1 MLFIVSLQWLF
12 LTPSLILGKID
23 LNTNLLELEIIMS
36 NILEQQ
42 ERLRVELQEK
52 WLNYYQANRVWLEQL
67 NGHGYRINNPW
78 FILGII
84 TALETKSELKE
95 LLQYF
100 LLVTKDCNSIIRALG
115 LDFDPELELKKRS
128 QQTTQQQTETD
139 SQYLD
144 RVREEIET

>member
-1 MLFIVSLQWLF
+1 
-12 LTPSLILGKID
+12 
-23 LNTNLLELEIIMS
+23 MS

-52 WLNYYQANRVWLEQL
+52 WLDYYQANRVWLEQL
-67 NGHGYRINNPW
+67 NGYGHRIDDSW

-100 LLVTKDCNSIIRALG
+100 LLVTKDCDSIIKALG

-128 QQTTQQQTETD
+128 QQETNKQKEID

-144 RVREEIET
+144 RVREETKT

>member
-1 MLFIVSLQWLF
+1 MSLQWFF
-12 LTPSLILGKID
+12 LTSSSILGKID
-23 LNTNLLELEIIMS
+23 LLTNLLRLEITMA

-42 ERLRVELQEK
+42 EQLRVELKEK
-52 WLNYYQANRVWLEQL
+52 WLNYYQVNRVWLEQL
-67 NGHGYRINNPW
+67 NGHGHRINDSW

-100 LLVTKDCNSIIRALG
+100 LLVTKDCDSIIRALG

-128 QQTTQQQTETD
+128 QQTANQTTQTD
-139 SQYLD
+139 LKYLD
-144 RVREEIET
+144 RVREEIRT